1 MIVTNAGGLQ
11 LVADVFPPSASAKRT
26 PVMLVHG
33 LGFARRHWRR
43 QVAALGEVGFTCV
56 TLDLRGF
63 GDSALP
69 NEPYTMRELARDL
82 DSVRAWAGFDRVHL
96 VGHSMGGMVALHYAL
111 DAPERVA
118 SLVLASTTGHNGRRA
133 GAFARAMAMLSD
145 EGFERAM
152 ADPKRRAEVEAILA
166 EAVPYVGQVLGILRQ
181 LTLEA
186 DRGRALAWQAIAGFS
201 VRSELARIHCPTL
214 VLHGSADQNIPFAAG
229 QLLHEAIAGSEWV
242 PLEDAPH
249 VLPQARLNAELV
261 RFLSRVD

>member
-1 MIVTNAGGLQ
+1 MIVTNAQ
-11 LVADVFPPSASAKRT
+11 IAADVFPPSTRSKQTA
-26 PVMLVHG
+26 VMLVHG

-43 QVAALGEVGFTCV
+43 QVAALGEVGFSCV

-69 NEPYTMRELARDL
+69 SEPYTMRELGRDL
-82 DSVRAWAGFDRVHL
+82 EAVRAAVGFERVHL

-111 DAPERVA
+111 DAPDRVA

-133 GAFARAMAMLSD
+133 GAFARAMAMLSE

-152 ADPKRRAEVEAILA
+152 ADPERRAQVEAILA

-201 VRSELARIHCPTL
+201 VRGELERIHCPTL

-229 QLLHEAIAGSEWV
+229 KLLHEAIAGSEWV

-249 VLPQARLNAELV
+249 VLPHDRFNAELV
-261 RFLSRVD
+261 RFLERVD